1 VTAEGSTGAP
11 LRQQIAEAIHDE
23 FRGFCGDH
31 DEWDDVGNGPC
42 SVAADAVVAL
52 LNLTEEQA
60 AGYDF
65 DADGDFT
72 TWGDGRPLDDDEVDA
87 ALATWGGDVQR
98 ITRYVTPWL
107 PSTPPDTS
115 PEGAT

>member
-52 LNLTEEQA
+52 LNLTEERAVQI
-60 AGYDF
+60 
-65 DADGDFT
+65 DGEPV
-72 TWGDGRPLDDDEVDA
+72 WAEDDRTNDYRMDYWTKRGVPIRRGP
-87 ALATWGGDVQR
+87 T
-98 ITRYVTPWL
+98 
-107 PSTPPDTS
+107 
-115 PEGAT
+115 